1 MTPEVLIERHLAL
14 VPRPRRHLVT
24 YHGVLA
30 PAAGLRSRVVP
41 RWDEAEEVV
50 VETDALAEQEAGAA
64 VTDALCRRRRSVPH
78 APGHRG
84 RPRCRLRRYPWAEL
98 LRRVFRVEV
107 LVRPHCGGARRLLA
121 AIHDPASI
129 ERLLR
134 AKGLPH
140 EAPEVANY
148 GVMTI
153 GGK

>member
-1 MTPEVLIERHLAL
+1 
-14 VPRPRRHLVT
+14 
-24 YHGVLA
+24 
-30 PAAGLRSRVVP
+30 
-41 RWDEAEEVV
+41 
-50 VETDALAEQEAGAA
+50 
-64 VTDALCRRRRSVPH
+64 
-78 APGHRG
+78 
-84 RPRCRLRRYPWAEL
+84 LRRYPWAEL

-134 AKGLPH
+134 AKRLPH